1 MAGFKGITV
10 NTPTESSPHIYAEDD
25 AAIYESLVG
34 DDAVFDI
41 GKKMA
46 ATILNNNKV
55 RISDGVICV
64 GGHFGRIPY
73 GEYVDCTI
81 ENGISGKKR
90 NDLIVCRLE
99 TTGTGGT
106 DTFSIAVKK
115 GVAGTAASDPG
126 ITQNNIYNAGRIREF
141 PLYRVK
147 IDGINITAA
156 EALFEPTPTLK
167 ETQRRIKTTE
177 EQGYKNILDTPE
189 EHRYQIG
196 KEMHVVG
203 TITKQSAGDYISLFT
218 LAKLKELFGADFD
231 MTRFSITTYN
241 GDASAARVHLYAP
254 EFWNDGAIYQYYYPA
269 QNGPIRVNYHMIYK
283 MR

>member
-10 NTPTESSPHIYAEDD
+10 NTPIESSPHIFAEDD
-25 AAIYESLVG
+25 AAIYEALAG

-46 ATILNNNKV
+46 ATILSNNKV
-55 RISDGVICV
+55 RIADGVICV

-73 GEYVDCTI
+73 GEYVDVTI

-90 NDLIVCRLE
+90 NDLIVCSLE

-115 GVAGTAASDPG
+115 GVAGVAASDPA
-126 ITQNNIYNAGRIREF
+126 IIRNNIYNAGRIREF
-141 PLYRVK
+141 PLYRVR

-156 EALFEPTPTLK
+156 EAMFAVTKSLK
-167 ETQRRIKTTE
+167 ETQRDLKNAE
-177 EQGYKNILDTPE
+177 EQGYKNISDASE

-196 KEMHVVG
+196 KEIHVVG
-203 TITKQSAGDYISLFT
+203 TLVRQSAGDYVELFRME
-218 LAKLKELFGADFD
+218 KLKELFGADFD
-231 MTRFSITTYN
+231 MTRFSITTFN
-241 GDASAARVHLYAP
+241 GDAATAQSHLYQP
-254 EFWNDGAIYQYYYPA
+254 EFWGGTIYQYYYPA
-269 QNGPIRVNYHMIYK
+269 KNGPIRVNYHMTYK
-283 MR
+283 KR